1 MLINKKV
8 GGERTIIL
16 KDNEKENK
24 KTAKYRLVHSEK
36 DTRDERKRKG
46 G

>member
-1 MLINKKV
+1 V

-24 KTAKYRLVHSEK
+24 KTAKYRLVHSEI
-36 DTRDERKRKG
+36 DTRDEREREKG
-46 G
+46 